1 MLAMD
6 RLDPSC
12 SLAPA
17 NAPANAL
24 AMPLSLTASPASYKV
39 INSVVKGAAKSP
51 RGKSFMKE
59 HALLEG
65 FPLL

>member
-17 NAPANAL
+17 NAP